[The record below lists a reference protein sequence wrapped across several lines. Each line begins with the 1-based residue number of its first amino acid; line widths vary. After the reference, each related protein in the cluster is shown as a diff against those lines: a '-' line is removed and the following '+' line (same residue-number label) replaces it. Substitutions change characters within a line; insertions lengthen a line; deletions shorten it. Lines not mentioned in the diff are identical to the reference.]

1 MKWYK
6 AWKGKMFKTT
16 SLGMVRDYQKKNG
29 GVIKERH
36 WEEIKEEDDESN

>member
-6 AWKGKMFKTT
+6 VWKGNEEMFKTT
-16 SLGMVRDYQKKNG
+16 SLGMARDYQKKNG

-36 WEEIKEEDDESN
+36 WIVEEWE